1 MRKIATITVLL
12 AFAAPAVAEDVEQR
26 LDRLEDLLDGR
37 GLAELVRD
45 VERIKQENRE
55 LRGDIESLDRQVRRL
70 QERQREHYA
79 DLDDRLRELQER
91 GLAQEQEQVPIPD
104 LDGPDSEA
112 NEEDADAGELY
123 QAAFRQ
129 LGDGLYED
137 AREGFRGVLE
147 ADPESDYAANAVYW
161 IAETYYA
168 ERDFE
173 AAGEHFERVIDEYGD
188 SDKVPDARL
197 KLGYIAFEEDRL
209 EDAREKLEAVQA
221 DHPDTTAAN
230 LAQQRVAE
238 IRRLMS
244 DDE

>member
-1 MRKIATITVLL
+1 MRKIATLTALL
-12 AFAAPAVAEDVEQR
+12 ALATPAVADDVEQR

-55 LRGDIESLDRQVRRL
+55 LRGDVESLDRQVRRL

-91 GLAQEQEQVPIPD
+91 GPAEAPEQIPIPD
-104 LDGPDSEA
+104 LEDPDS
-112 NEEDADAGELY
+112 EEDADAGELY

-137 AREGFRGVLE
+137 AREGFRDVLD
-147 ADPESDYAANAVYW
+147 ADPDSDYAANAVYW

-173 AAGEHFERVIDEYGD
+173 AAGEYFERVIDEYGD

-209 EDAREKLEAVQA
+209 EDARDKLEAVQEE
-221 DHPDTTAAN
+221 HPDSTAAN

-238 IRRLMS
+238 IRRLLP